1 MQLGG
6 QNLANVLSCKRLQW
20 KQNLA
25 NDYSGTITMET
36 ARWKEAIHFID
47 FSHSGRKARGTINEL
62 IGRSGRSSCMCP
74 VSANSIASLVKNRTQ
89 DWAANPPGSS
99 TSSCPTCG
107 KVPTLKGNSIS
118 GPFRPELAAALSHL
132 KPGKSPGLD
141 SIFLFNFILHAGWT
155 LKSWFCDFLTISLL
169 QVKITKIWA
178 LIVAIP
184 KPESHWGIQRAITLC
199 LLLASTPRSFR
210 DSSTFVSTKYHRP
223 NYGSSELHK

>member
-74 VSANSIASLVKNRTQ
+74 VSANSIASLEEQ
-89 DWAANPPGSS
+89 DTRLSCES
-99 TSSCPTCG
+99 TRLINKQLSDLW

-184 KPESHWGIQRAITLC
+184 KPESHWGTQRAITLC